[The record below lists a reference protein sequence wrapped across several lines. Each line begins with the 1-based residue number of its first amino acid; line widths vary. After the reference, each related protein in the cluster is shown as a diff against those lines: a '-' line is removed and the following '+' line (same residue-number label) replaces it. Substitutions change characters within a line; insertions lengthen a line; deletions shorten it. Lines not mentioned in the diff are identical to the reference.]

1 MDRRRFLV
9 QGAVASTAA
18 ALPKPLFAADLPVLP
33 VRIDLHEKAGDL
45 PHVWSECAGSDRAA
59 ITLRESWRS
68 DLDRWKREA
77 GLKRVRFHGILNDEL
92 GVYAP
97 SILSRGNPAPNFQN
111 IDRVYDG
118 LIAQGVSPYV
128 ELSFMPK
135 ALASGTAS
143 FGFYGGNVTPPASI
157 EAWSGFIGQLV
168 THLVDRYGLA
178 EVRKWPFEVWNE
190 PNLPPFW
197 TGTQAQYFELY
208 KATAVAV
215 KAVDSQLQVGGPATS
230 SVAWLPEFLGYCEA
244 NNAPVDF
251 VASHVYAGDNQAKLF
266 GPGSAYP
273 QADVIPEAVRRARA
287 AIDATG
293 FRGRPFWLSEWSCDS
308 PAMIAH
314 IVTACLP
321 HVQAMSHWVLSG
333 TYEELGVANY
343 LLKEGDMG
351 FATIVQGIALPSFN
365 TYRLLHALG
374 TTRLAATGPV
384 LASRRSDGSM
394 AALVWNLA
402 EVRQPGGIPGASRTR
417 EVHGDAKRLAV
428 EIAGARPGQQVRV
441 RFVDQSRGS
450 PMPAWRAMGSPQ
462 YPRPDQIAQ
471 LRRSAEIAPP
481 VTMRLDAASRLL
493 LDLPPEGVALIE
505 MAA

>member
-1 MDRRRFLV
+1 MDRRRFLA
-9 QGAVASTAA
+9 QGAAATTAA
-18 ALPKPLFAADLPVLP
+18 ALPLRLLAADAPLVP
-33 VRIDLHEKAGDL
+33 VRIDMREQVGPL
-45 PHVWSECAGSDRAA
+45 PHIWAECAGSDRAA
-59 ITLRESWRS
+59 ITMRESWRR

-97 SILSRGNPAPNFQN
+97 TILSRGKSAPNFQN
-111 IDRVYDG
+111 IDHVYDG
-118 LIAQGVSPYV
+118 LIEHGVSPYV
-128 ELSFMPK
+128 ELGFMPK

-143 FGFYGGNVTPPASI
+143 FGFYGGNVTPPTSLD
-157 EAWSGFIGQLV
+157 AWGAFIGELV
-168 THLVDRYGLA
+168 RHLVDRYGLA

-190 PNLPPFW
+190 PNLMSFW
-197 TGTQAQYFELY
+197 TGTQAQYFDLY
-208 KATAVAV
+208 KTTAVAI
-215 KAVDSQLQVGGPATS
+215 KSVDSQLQVGGPSTS
-230 SVAWLPEFLGYCEA
+230 STAWLPEFLGYCTA
-244 NNAPVDF
+244 NNAPLDF
-251 VASHVYAGDNQAKLF
+251 VASHVYAGDNQSKLF
-266 GPGSAYP
+266 GPGSALP

-287 AIDATG
+287 AIDATAFKG
-293 FRGRPFWLSEWSCDS
+293 KPFWLSEWSCDS

-314 IVTACLP
+314 ILTQCLP
-321 HVQAMSHWVLSG
+321 HAHAMSHWVLSG

-374 TTRLAATGPV
+374 TTRLAASGPA
-384 LASRRSDGSM
+384 LASRRRDGSV

-402 EVRQPGGIPGASRTR
+402 DVKQPGGIPGASRTR

-428 EIAGARPGQQVRV
+428 DLAGARPGQPVRV
-441 RFVDQSRGS
+441 RYVDQSRGS

-462 YPRPDQIAQ
+462 NPRLDQIEA
-471 LRRSAEIAPP
+471 LRRSAEIASP
-481 VTMRLDAASRLL
+481 VMMRLDASRRLV

-505 MAA
+505 LAA